1 MRPQFTPRAAPPAA
15 RLTAGRV
22 VPAGAV
28 ARGRGSGAS
37 SGLVPT
43 RPESSLS
50 NAAHRRAGLSC
61 RTTDAPLNAPPAPR
75 ASPISERFSF
85 AVSAIRELEPPRL
98 LLTRP
103 SHGLSWVL
111 LVSPV
116 PLSTPGDPWVA
127 HLCRPVRRR
136 CAAQT
141 ALSAGGWFNAA
152 RGVRLLPAYMWLNA
166 HLLFPMRFVPFQSN
180 LRKLSPFRNHKLV

>member
-1 MRPQFTPRAAPPAA
+1 MPPAA
-15 RLTAGRV
+15 RLTAGVCPPHGRA

-75 ASPISERFSF
+75 ASPISERFS
-85 AVSAIRELEPPRL
+85 R
-98 LLTRP
+98 RP
-103 SHGLSWVL
+103 ASSSPLACRSHARPAHWLSWVL